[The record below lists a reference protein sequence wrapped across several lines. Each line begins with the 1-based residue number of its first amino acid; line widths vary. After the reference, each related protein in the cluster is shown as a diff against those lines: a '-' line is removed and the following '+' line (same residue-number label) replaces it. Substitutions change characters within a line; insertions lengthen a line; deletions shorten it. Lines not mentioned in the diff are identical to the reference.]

1 MIKSPF
7 KINRIALWAFACLAM
22 LFFGACGSSVEESDE
37 EVLASFKEK
46 KLTRENLLRYIPDDV
61 SSKDSARYAEQ
72 FIDQWVIEQAVMDY
86 ALTKDAGLFADVE
99 FKVQDYRAKLIMSS
113 YEAALVKEEMDLE
126 IPKAEIR
133 SYYEENKD
141 NFRSKESQY
150 NYFYI
155 VSTNRNL
162 GEVEGW
168 MRSDNEEDVQKLKTW
183 AETNAM
189 VAKLDSTYTG
199 DSKINEVSKG
209 YFGNLKKAGI
219 GKLIRWNGVIQGE
232 RRRYL
237 FKMINVVE
245 PGQHLPVIL
254 CRDKIRDLL
263 LNERKIKLIKSTEDK
278 ILSNARA
285 SNYIRKN

>member
-1 MIKSPF
+1 MIKAPF
-7 KINRIALWAFACLAM
+7 KIKRIALWALACTAM
-22 LFFGACGSSVEESDE
+22 LFFGACKSSGEESDE

-46 KLTRENLLRYIPDDV
+46 KLTRENLLRYIPADV
-61 SSKDSARYAEQ
+61 SSKDSTRYAEQ
-72 FIDQWVIEQAVMDY
+72 FIDQWIKEQAVMDY

-113 YEAALVKEEMDLE
+113 YEANLVEDVMEKDISMT
-126 IPKAEIR
+126 EIR
-133 SYYEENKD
+133 SYYEANKD
-141 NFRSKESQY
+141 NFRSKENQY

-155 VSTNRNL
+155 VSTSRDL
-162 GEVEGW
+162 AEVESW
-168 MRSDNEEDVQKLKTW
+168 LRSDNAENLQKLKVW
-183 AETNAM
+183 AEANAM
-189 VAKLDSTYTG
+189 TTKLDSTYHG
-199 DSKINEVSKG
+199 DNKIDDVSKG
-209 YFGNLKKAGI
+209 YFGNLKKASI

-237 FKMINVVE
+237 FKMIDIVK
-245 PGQHLPVIL
+245 PGEYLPVIL

-263 LNERKIKLIKSTEDK
+263 LNERKIKLIKSTEEK